1 MRRCRRRHARVARLQ
16 RERRHEPLGGF
27 GETGRPHR
35 PLSELR
41 DSVQP
46 CSRPISE
53 RGLYALGATGVT
65 AAVTLF
71 ALGASHAKSPTS
83 HWWFW
88 LGLGLIGFFLLC
100 GVAAASNQ
108 VLGWPPLD
116 WLSHEL
122 RQETKRAKQD
132 AERREVATFNQSVD
146 AVLAELRERQRM
158 ILRGSAASEFL
169 RRQRYLSTRLRT
181 ARARIDG

>member
-1 MRRCRRRHARVARLQ
+1 MQ
-16 RERRHEPLGGF
+16 P
-27 GETGRPHR
+27 TN
-35 PLSELR
+35 LR
-41 DSVQP
+41 K
-46 CSRPISE
+46 
-53 RGLYALGATGVT
+53 GLYALGATGVT

-158 ILRGSAASEFL
+158 ISVEARHGSFYAASVTSRL
-169 RRQRYLSTRLRT
+169 ALRT
-181 ARARIDG
+181 ARTRIDG